1 MRRPSPL
8 AIIGGFLGVIGIA
21 AVALFALSLR
31 RHFKL
36 E

>member
-1 MRRPSPL
+1 MRDID
-8 AIIGGFLGVIGIA
+8 AAFWGGFLGTVGVA

>member
-1 MRRPSPL
+1 MRDID
-8 AIIGGFLGVIGIA
+8 AAFWGGLLGIVGVGT
-21 AVALFALSLR
+21 VALFALSLR